1 MSWQEAVFA
10 VSPLPFTVVSLWAMS
25 LTLTALAA
33 LTDMTFNAEI
43 KRLKENA

>member
-10 VSPLPFTVVSLWAMS
+10 VPPSTFTVVSLWTRS